1 MKRFSHY
8 LLISLCLLSCLSC
21 RQQVVAP
28 ETYKNN
34 EMQLITDSL
43 SAPAINYIKKQAKED
58 LEKRLIMEVPFKI
71 DSVIK
76 LKHSLLYVDTAQK

>member
-1 MKRFSHY
+1 MKRFSY
-8 LLISLCLLSCLSC
+8 FLLKSFCMLSCLSC

-34 EMQLITDSL
+34 EMQLIIDSL

-76 LKHSLLYVDTAQK
+76 LKQSLLYVDTAQK